1 MTRVSETSPQ
11 VTEGV
16 AGDMRTS
23 QQRDGGGAEAIALS
37 YLQKHGL
44 VLLDSNFSCRFGEI
58 DLLMRDGDTL
68 VVTEVRYR
76 TSGVEDA
83 LYSIGLQ
90 KRKRLRQAAMKF
102 LQENP
107 ALAGRPLRFDV
118 IAIGGLLDEPHIS
131 WISDAFQDE

>member
-1 MTRVSETSPQ
+1 
-11 VTEGV
+11 
-16 AGDMRTS
+16 MRTS

-58 DLLMRDGDTL
+58 DLLMWDGDTL

>member
-1 MTRVSETSPQ
+1 MTRVSETSPH

-68 VVTEVRYR
+68 VVTEVRF
-76 TSGVEDA
+76 A
-83 LYSIGLQ
+83 
-90 KRKRLRQAAMKF
+90 QAASRMPF
-102 LQENP
+102 IRSAFRRENGF
-107 ALAGRPLRFDV
+107 ARPR
-118 IAIGGLLDEPHIS
+118 
-131 WISDAFQDE
+131 